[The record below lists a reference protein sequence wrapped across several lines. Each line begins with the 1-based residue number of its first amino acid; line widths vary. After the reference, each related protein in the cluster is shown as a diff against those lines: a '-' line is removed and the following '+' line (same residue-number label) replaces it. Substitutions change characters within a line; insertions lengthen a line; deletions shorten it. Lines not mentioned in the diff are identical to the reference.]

1 MRRTSVVSRQD
12 AVARRVEWANAI
24 GSRFGKFAYR
34 GIKSVARYFFHFSDG
49 QRIFSDDRGQEFH
62 GLAAARRHAV
72 TQVRELKAAM
82 CDRNIRDLSG
92 WTMMV
97 SDLNGKAVFEIGF
110 DLRPP
115 RPTR

>member
-12 AVARRVEWANAI
+12 AVARRVER
-24 GSRFGKFAYR
+24 SERHRFTFR
-34 GIKSVARYFFHFSDG
+34 GICVSGNKRVARYFFHFSDG
-49 QRIFSDDRGQEFH
+49 QRIFSDDKGQEFY

-82 CDRNIRDLSG
+82 CDRNIHDLSG

-115 RPTR
+115 RPIR